1 MVRSE
6 EHAQEGDA
14 KSQVCDSRVYAHVC
28 VTVSVCDSLS
38 VYHVCLSLSVGVFR
52 VCVRVGG
59 YVHACICVCEQHY
72 LQNRLTV

>member
-38 VYHVCLSLSVGVFR
+38 VYHVCLRLSVGVFR

-59 YVHACICVCEQHY
+59 LYMHALVFVSNIASK
-72 LQNRLTV
+72 TD